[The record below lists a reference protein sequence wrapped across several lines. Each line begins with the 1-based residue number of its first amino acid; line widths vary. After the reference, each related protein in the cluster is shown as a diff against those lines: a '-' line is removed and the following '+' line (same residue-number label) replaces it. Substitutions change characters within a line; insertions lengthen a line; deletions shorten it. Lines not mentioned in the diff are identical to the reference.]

1 MTTTTDTKTVELT
14 AKQIQELMNAQGVTM
29 EDLQN
34 GKIKMVK
41 ENNQTIDG
49 FIVSVSDVKAKI
61 KDGKAVEGVSGGLV
75 NIKGN
80 GANGLTLSNR
90 PSLNIETVLHI
101 IKNRKQYLRFLCNKD
116 QQYRQSGQ
124 KQDAHQIGD
133 DLVTMAILKQEGFLT
148 SEMEKLAQ

>member
-1 MTTTTDTKTVELT
+1 MTTETKAKELT
-14 AKQIQELMNAQGVTM
+14 AKEIQELMNAQGVTM

-101 IKNRKQYLRFLCNKD
+101 IKNRKQYLRFLCDTD

>member
-1 MTTTTDTKTVELT
+1 MTTETKAKELT
-14 AKQIQELMNAQGVTM
+14 AKENQELMNAQGVTM

-101 IKNRKQYLRFLCNKD
+101 IKNRKQYLRFLCDTD

-124 KQDAHQIGD
+124 KQDAHKIGD

>member
-1 MTTTTDTKTVELT
+1 MTTETKAKELT
-14 AKQIQELMNAQGVTM
+14 AKEIQELMNAQGVTM

-101 IKNRKQYLRFLCNKD
+101 IKNRKKYLEFVCD
-116 QQYRQSGQ
+116 SEQQYRQSGQ
-124 KQDAHQIGD
+124 TKDAHQIGD

>member
-1 MTTTTDTKTVELT
+1 MTTETKAKELT
-14 AKQIQELMNAQGVTM
+14 AKEIQELMNAQGVTM

-101 IKNRKQYLRFLCNKD
+101 IKNRKQYLQFICDLE

-124 KQDAHQIGD
+124 TKDAHQFGD
-133 DLVTMAILKQEGFLT
+133 DLVTMAILKQEGCLT

>member
-1 MTTTTDTKTVELT
+1 MKNKVSKEDSKNVEKVMSSL
-14 AKQIQELMNAQGVTM
+14 
-29 EDLQN
+29 
-34 GKIKMVK
+34 IKMVK
-41 ENNQTIDG
+41 ENNQSIDG

-101 IKNRKQYLRFLCNKD
+101 IKNRKQYLRFLCDTD

>member
-1 MTTTTDTKTVELT
+1 MTTETKAKELT
-14 AKQIQELMNAQGVTM
+14 AKEIQELMNAQGVTM

-101 IKNRKQYLRFLCNKD
+101 IKNRKQYLRFLCDTD

-124 KQDAHQIGD
+124 KQDAQQIGD